1 MSFTIEGCQQRLGDI
16 VSDGDQRRAD
26 LAREAATTDILNIA
40 LTAHI
45 KTCFAARWARCVLAD
60 MVSMTPLVALRK
72 NLKRIENDL
81 MHNRFAA
88 NSTCPLSNAL
98 SALEA
103 EVSAYLYA
111 EFNMFATAWEQE

>member
-1 MSFTIEGCQQRLGDI
+1 MSFTIEVCQQRLGDI
-16 VSDGDQRRAD
+16 VATGDQFRAD
-26 LAREAATTDILNIA
+26 TAREAVDTDIINLVRVSR
-40 LTAHI
+40 I
-45 KTCFAARWARCVLAD
+45 KACFAARWARCVLAD

-81 MHNRFAA
+81 MRNRFAA